1 MAFIKT
7 VKTTSYYSRY
17 QVKFR
22 RRREGKTDYQARRRL
37 IQQDKNKYDS
47 KKYRLCV
54 RRTNSRIIVQIIYA
68 TIQGDR
74 VLAQADS
81 KELKRFGLEA
91 GLTNYAASYA
101 TGLLVARRLLKNLY
115 LDRLYKGVEA
125 ADGEFFDVYG
135 AKDAVNEEKRPF
147 KALLD
152 VGLIRTTTGNRV
164 FGALK
169 GAVDGGIHV
178 PHNTKR
184 FPGYHLEKKEATAG
198 KRGKT
203 VVEKGKTSGTY
214 NAKEHRDHIMGNH
227 VQNYMDVLKKKN
239 KDLFKKQFSNW
250 EATLTKAK
258 VANVEAL
265 YKKVH
270 AEIRKNPDRVKVDRK
285 APVRK
290 QVKKALGQLIQ
301 QDSKNKKWLRQYR
314 LSNKDRKDRVSAKI
328 QKAIAK
334 K

>member
-1 MAFIKT
+1 MGFIKV

-37 IQQDKNKYDS
+37 VQQDKNKYDS
-47 KKYRLCV
+47 KKYRLVV
-54 RRTNSRIIVQIIYA
+54 RRTNARIITQIIFA

-81 KELKRFGLEA
+81 FELKRFGLES

-101 TGLLVARRLLKNLY
+101 TGLLLARRLLTQLGMA
-115 LDRLYKGVEA
+115 DIYKGVET
-125 ADGEFFDVYG
+125 ADGEFFDVYEKG
-135 AKDAVNEEKRPF
+135 INEDRRPF
-147 KALLD
+147 RALLD
-152 VGLIRTTTGNRV
+152 VGLVRTTTGNRV

-184 FPGYHLEKKEATAG
+184 FPGYHLEKKEAVTG

-203 VVEKGKTSGTY
+203 VQERGKASGTY
-214 NAKEHRDHIMGNH
+214 NAKEHRDHIFGAH
-227 VQNYMDVLKKKN
+227 VQTYYDLLKKEN
-239 KDLFKKQFSNW
+239 KDRFKKQFAGW

-258 VANVEAL
+258 AANFEAL

-270 AEIRKNPDRVKVDRK
+270 AEIRKSPQRVNAAKK
-285 APVRK
+285 NPVRK
-290 QVKKALGQLIQ
+290 QISKAKGSLVQ
-301 QDSKNKKWLRQYR
+301 QDSKGKKWLRQYR
-314 LSNKDRKDRVSAKI
+314 LTNAERKARVTAKI
-328 QKAIAK
+328 QKALAK

>member
-1 MAFIKT
+1 MAFVKTIKT
-7 VKTTSYYSRY
+7 TAYFSRY
-17 QVKFR
+17 QVKYR

-37 IQQDKNKYDS
+37 IQQDKNKYES

-54 RRTNSRIIVQIIYA
+54 RRTNTKIIVQIIYA
-68 TIQGDR
+68 TIKGDR
-74 VLAQADS
+74 VLCQADS

-101 TGLLVARRLLKNLY
+101 TGLLLARRLLTQLGLN
-115 LDRLYKGVEA
+115 DIYKGVEA
-125 ADGEFFDVYG
+125 ADGEFFDVYEKG
-135 AKDAVNEEKRPF
+135 INEDRRPF
-147 KALLD
+147 RALLD
-152 VGLIRTTTGNRV
+152 VGLVRTTTGNRV

-184 FPGYHLEKKEATAG
+184 FPGYHLEKKEAVAG

-203 VVEKGKTSGTY
+203 ITEKGKVSGVY

-314 LSNKDRKDRVSAKI
+314 LSNKERKDRVSAKI

>member
-1 MAFIKT
+1 MGFIKV

-37 IQQDKNKYDS
+37 VQQDKNKYDS
-47 KKYRLCV
+47 KKYRLVV
-54 RRTNSRIIVQIIYA
+54 RRTNARIITQIIFA

-81 KELKRFGLEA
+81 FELKRFGLES

-101 TGLLVARRLLKNLY
+101 TGLLLARRLLTQLGMA
-115 LDRLYKGVEA
+115 DIYKGVET
-125 ADGEFFDVYG
+125 ADGEFFDVYEKG
-135 AKDAVNEEKRPF
+135 INEDRRPF
-147 KALLD
+147 RALLD
-152 VGLIRTTTGNRV
+152 VGLVRTTTGNRV

-184 FPGYHLEKKEATAG
+184 FPGYHLEKKEAVTG

-203 VVEKGKTSGTY
+203 VQERGKASGTY
-214 NAKEHRDHIMGNH
+214 NAKEHRDHIFGAH
-227 VQNYMDVLKKKN
+227 VQTYYDLLKKEN
-239 KDLFKKQFSNW
+239 KDRFKKQFAGW

-258 VANVEAL
+258 AANFEAL

-270 AEIRKNPDRVKVDRK
+270 AEIRKSPQRVKAAK
-285 APVRK
+285 KNPVRK
-290 QVKKALGQLIQ
+290 QISKAKGSLVQ
-301 QDSKNKKWLRQYR
+301 QDSKGKKWLRQYR
-314 LSNKDRKDRVSAKI
+314 LTNAERKARVTAKI
-328 QKAIAK
+328 QKALAK

>member
-1 MAFIKT
+1 M
-7 VKTTSYYSRY
+7 
-17 QVKFR
+17 
-22 RRREGKTDYQARRRL
+22 

-81 KELKRFGLEA
+81 KELRRFGLEA

-101 TGLLVARRLLKNLY
+101 TGLLVARRLLKNLK
-115 LDRLYKGVEA
+115 LDGLYKGVEA
-125 ADGEFFDVYG
+125 ADGEFFDVYE
-135 AKDAVNEEKRPF
+135 KEVNEEKRPF
-147 KALLD
+147 RALLD
-152 VGLIRTTTGNRV
+152 VGLVRTTTGNRV

-184 FPGYHLEKKEATAG
+184 FPGYHLEKKEAVTG

-203 VVEKGKTSGTY
+203 VAEKGKAAGTY
-214 NAKEHRDHIMGNH
+214 NAKEHRDHIFGAH
-227 VQNYMDVLKKKN
+227 VQTYFDRLKKEN
-239 KDLFKKQFSNW
+239 KDAFKKQFSKW
-250 EATLTKAK
+250 DATLTKAK
-258 VANVEAL
+258 AANFEAL

-270 AEIRKNPDRVKVDRK
+270 AEIRKNPVRPAVKK
-285 APVRK
+285 AAPVRK
-290 QVKKALGQLIQ
+290 QVSKAKGALVQ
-301 QDSKNKKWLRQYR
+301 QDSKGKKWIRHFR
-314 LSNKDRKDRVSAKI
+314 LSNAERKARVQAKI

>member
-1 MAFIKT
+1 
-7 VKTTSYYSRY
+7 
-17 QVKFR
+17 
-22 RRREGKTDYQARRRL
+22 
-37 IQQDKNKYDS
+37 
-47 KKYRLCV
+47 LCV

-81 KELKRFGLEA
+81 KELRRFGLEA

-101 TGLLVARRLLKNLY
+101 TGLLVARRLLKNLK
-115 LDRLYKGVEA
+115 LDGLYKGVEA

-135 AKDAVNEEKRPF
+135 AKDAVNEDKRPF
-147 KALLD
+147 RALLD
-152 VGLIRTTTGNRV
+152 VGLVRTTTGNRV

-184 FPGYHLEKKEATAG
+184 FPGYHLEKKEAATG
-198 KRGKT
+198 KRGKQ
-203 VVEKGKTSGTY
+203 VVEKGKTNGTY
-214 NAKEHRDHIMGNH
+214 NAKEHRDHILGNH
-227 VQNYMDVLKKKN
+227 VQTYMDLLKKKN
-239 KDLFKKQFSNW
+239 KDLFKKQFSKW
-250 EATLTKAK
+250 EACLTKAK
-258 VANVEAL
+258 VANTEAL

-270 AEIRKNPDRVKVDRK
+270 AEIRKNPDRVKVDKK

-290 QVKKALGQLIQ
+290 QIKKAAGQLVQ

-314 LSNKDRKDRVSAKI
+314 LSNAERKARVAAKF

>member
-1 MAFIKT
+1 MGFVKT
-7 VKTTSYYSRY
+7 IKTTSYFSRY
-17 QVKFR
+17 QVKYR

-37 IQQDKNKYDS
+37 IQQDKNKYES

-54 RRTNSRIIVQIIYA
+54 RRTGSRIIVQVIYA

-74 VLAQADS
+74 VLAEANS
-81 KELKRFGLEA
+81 KELRRFGLEA

-101 TGLLVARRLLKNLY
+101 TGLLVARRLLTNLGMA
-115 LDRLYKGVEA
+115 DMYKGVEA
-125 ADGEFFDVYG
+125 ADGEFFDVYEKG
-135 AKDAVNEEKRPF
+135 INEERRPF
-147 KALLD
+147 RAYLD

-184 FPGYHLEKKEATAG
+184 FPGYHLEKKEATQG
-198 KRGKT
+198 KRGKS
-203 VVEKGKTSGTY
+203 VVEKGKASGAY
-214 NAKEHRDHIMGNH
+214 NAKEHRDHIFGAH
-227 VQNYMDVLKKKN
+227 VQTYYDLLKKEN
-239 KDLFKKQFSNW
+239 KDRFKKQFNKW

-258 VANVEAL
+258 AATFEAL

-270 AEIRKNPDRVKVDRK
+270 AEIRKSPARPKADKK

-290 QVKKALGQLIQ
+290 QITKANGVLVQ
-301 QDSKNKKWLRQYR
+301 QNSKNSKWLRHFKLTKEQR
-314 LSNKDRKDRVSAKI
+314 TARVAAKI
-328 QKAIAK
+328 QKALQK

>member
-7 VKTTSYYSRY
+7 VKTGSYFSRF
-17 QVKFR
+17 QVKYR

-101 TGLLVARRLLKNLY
+101 TGLLVARRLLKNLK
-115 LDRLYKGVEA
+115 LDGLYKGVEA
-125 ADGEFFDVYG
+125 ADGEFFDVYEKG
-135 AKDAVNEEKRPF
+135 INEDRRPF
-147 KALLD
+147 RALLD
-152 VGLIRTTTGNRV
+152 VGLVRTTTGNRV

-184 FPGYHLEKKEATAG
+184 FPGYHLEKKEAVAG

-203 VVEKGKTSGTY
+203 ITEKGKVSGVY
-214 NAKEHRDHIMGNH
+214 NAKEHRDHIFGAH
-227 VQNYMDVLKKKN
+227 VQSYFDRLKKEN
-239 KDLFKKQFSNW
+239 KDALKRQFSKW
-250 EATLTKAK
+250 EETLAKAK
-258 VANVEAL
+258 AANFEAL

-270 AEIRKNPDRVKVDRK
+270 AEIRKSPARAK
-285 APVRK
+285 AAEKKPVRK
-290 QVKKALGQLIQ
+290 QVSKAKGALIQ
-301 QDSKNKKWLRQYR
+301 QDSKGKKWIRHFR
-314 LSNKDRKDRVSAKI
+314 LTNAERKARVEAKI
-328 QKAIAK
+328 KKAIAK

>member
-1 MAFIKT
+1 M
-7 VKTTSYYSRY
+7 
-17 QVKFR
+17 QV
-22 RRREGKTDYQARRRL
+22 
-37 IQQDKNKYDS
+37 
-47 KKYRLCV
+47 
-54 RRTNSRIIVQIIYA
+54 IYA

-101 TGLLVARRLLKNLY
+101 TGLLVARRLLKNLK
-115 LDRLYKGVEA
+115 LDGLYKGVEA

-135 AKDAVNEEKRPF
+135 SKAGVNEEKRPF
-147 KALLD
+147 RALLD
-152 VGLIRTTTGNRV
+152 VGLVRTTTGNRV

-184 FPGYHLEKKEATAG
+184 FPGYHLEKKEAATG
-198 KRGKT
+198 KRGKQ
-203 VVEKGKTSGTY
+203 VVEKGKTNGTY
-214 NAKEHRDHIMGNH
+214 NAKEHRDHILGNH
-227 VQNYMDVLKKKN
+227 VQTYMDLLKKKN
-239 KDLFKKQFSNW
+239 KDLFKKQFSKW
-250 EATLTKAK
+250 EACLTKAK
-258 VANVEAL
+258 AANTEAL

-270 AEIRKNPDRVKVDRK
+270 AEIRKNPDRVKADK
-285 APVRK
+285 KAAPVRK
-290 QVKKALGQLIQ
+290 QIKKAAGQLIQ
-301 QDSKNKKWLRQYR
+301 EDSKKKKWLRQYR
-314 LSNKDRKDRVSAKI
+314 LSNAERKARVTAKI